1 MVWELGMDDLHSL
14 LFTHPQLKQQ
24 MLEGFHQAIKH
35 RMQNNPRARWSGPSP
50 AASCHTTPTAAQL
63 ICMLALNNSLI
74 GKEMPTHRT
83 DSYN

>member
-35 RMQNNPRARWSGPSP
+35 RMQNNPRARWSVAFPLQSP
-50 AASCHTTPTAAQL
+50 VTQKHSQYRA
-63 ICMLALNNSLI
+63 
-74 GKEMPTHRT
+74 
-83 DSYN
+83 